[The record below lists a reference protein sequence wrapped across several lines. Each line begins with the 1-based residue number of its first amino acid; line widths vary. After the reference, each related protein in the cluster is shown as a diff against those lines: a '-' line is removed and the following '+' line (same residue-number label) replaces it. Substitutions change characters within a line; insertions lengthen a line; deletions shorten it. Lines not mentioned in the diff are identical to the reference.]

1 MNHKN
6 DFLTHYAPWGAYS
19 SFILGNVNA
28 GGGFALSDVHSPNQ
42 SVYIAYRRGDDLPVV
57 FPFLGSTGSKAEDFD
72 ASAAN
77 NDAQRGMRVLKAEEF
92 ERTYKWASDTW
103 SHDGLRFSILTPFG
117 EVPELSTV
125 SDLDRKLALCP
136 CVIATLE
143 FDNSNSSQPARVLF
157 GLEGITR
164 TLEVDMGGRLL
175 GAAHR
180 RAWGFAAKPSANLSE
195 LQAFDAIGQAFAP
208 QTTFPANTKRH
219 RLGAAGGLQL
229 EVAAGE
235 KVTVVLALG
244 AYQTGLITSGQDA
257 YFAYTDDFPS
267 LESALEFALE
277 HSEYYVQLAQ
287 QRDAEL
293 EASKLDQHQQF
304 LVAHGTRGYLASTE
318 LLRRASD
325 KQPLWIVNEG
335 EYHMMNTLD
344 LTIDHLFWEF
354 RYHPWTT
361 ANVLEHFYDRYA
373 FVDTLKSGGGI
384 IPGGI
389 SFPHD
394 MGVNNA
400 FSPPKE
406 SSYEVAD
413 LTGCFSHM
421 TMEQL
426 LNWVLCATCYGWKYD
441 RAWLKQYADA
451 LRQCRDSI
459 LTRDADGD
467 GVMDTDT
474 TRVGSGMELTTYDNV
489 DEALGRARSSTYLAS
504 KTWAALELLAATL
517 ESLGD
522 DVTAVRERA
531 AKTVETIV
539 RFGQSHSALPPHLDE
554 AASKTDFAMAIPAV
568 EGLVYAFTNDIPV
581 PQALQDTMRQHL
593 EAAFTRGCITA
604 RGGWQLSSGSHNT
617 WMSKIF
623 LNQFVA
629 SKLGLPTE
637 ARAHEEHVRWQR
649 HGSHLTGPTDQ
660 VSSSDGAPIGSKLY
674 PRLVTNILWL
684 EDATTK

>member
-6 DFLTHYAPWGAYS
+6 DFLAHHAPWGSYS
-19 SFILGNVNA
+19 SFILGNVGM

-42 SVYIAYRRGDDLPVV
+42 SVYIAYRRGDELPFV
-57 FPFLGSTGSKAEDFD
+57 FPFLGAATVKAEDFD
-72 ASAAN
+72 ATAAN
-77 NDAQRGMRVLKAEEF
+77 KDQPRTSRVLQPEEF

-103 SHDGLRFSILTPFG
+103 SHGGLRFSVLAPFG
-117 EVPELSTV
+117 EVPELSGL
-125 SDLDRKLALCP
+125 SDLDRKLATCP

-143 FDNSNSSQPARVLF
+143 FDNSGSTEPARVLF
-157 GLEGITR
+157 AMDGISR
-164 TLEVDMGGRLL
+164 AFEVDTAGRLL
-175 GAAHR
+175 GAAYR
-180 RAWGFAAKPSANLSE
+180 RSWGFAAKAGKNVSE
-195 LQAFDAIGQAFAP
+195 LQTFDAMS
-208 QTTFPANTKRH
+208 QTFTPESAFPANKKQH
-219 RLGAAGGLQL
+219 RLGGAGGLIL

-235 KVTVVLALG
+235 KKTLVIALG
-244 AYQTGLITSGQDA
+244 AYQDGLVTSGQEA
-257 YFAYTDDFPS
+257 SFAYTNDFPS

-277 HSEYYVQLAQ
+277 HSDHYIELAKK
-287 QRDAEL
+287 RDAEL
-293 EASKLDQHQQF
+293 EASTLDANQQF
-304 LVAHGTRGYLASTE
+304 LVAHATKGYLASTE
-318 LLRRASD
+318 LLRRAND
-325 KQPLWIVNEG
+325 GQLLWIVNEG
-335 EYHMMNTLD
+335 EYRMMNTLD

-361 ANVLEHFYDRYA
+361 ANVLEHFLDRYA
-373 FVDTLKSGGGI
+373 FTDSLKLGGA
-384 IPGGI
+384 GGI

-394 MGVNNA
+394 MGVSNA

-441 RAWLKQYADA
+441 RAWLKQHADA

-459 LTRDADGD
+459 FTRDADGD
-467 GVMDTDT
+467 GVMDMDT
-474 TRVGSGMELTTYDNV
+474 ARVGTGMELTTYDNV

-504 KTWAALELLAATL
+504 KTWAALELLAACL

-531 AKTVETIV
+531 ASAVKTIV
-539 RFGQSHSALPPHLDE
+539 GYSQSRGGALPPHLDE
-554 AASKTDFAMAIPAV
+554 AASKTDFVMAIPAV
-568 EGLVYAFTNDIPV
+568 EGLVYALTNDIAI
-581 PQALQDTMRQHL
+581 PQELQDVMRQHL
-593 EAAFTRGCITA
+593 EASFKRGCITE

-629 SKLGLPTE
+629 EQLGLKTE

-649 HGSHLTGPTDQ
+649 HGSRLTGPTDQ
-660 VSSSDGAPIGSKLY
+660 VASSDGAPIGSKLY
-674 PRLVTNILWL
+674 PRLVTNVLWL
-684 EDATTK
+684 EDAKQS